1 MGSSRSRRAPSRSLR
16 PRPSCP
22 VARLPGLSVAPA
34 TWSLSQAQVC
44 REYCREGIC
53 RERCYNTREDGD
65 VTVGIGRQR
74 TFDRDRDRRDFDR
87 DRDRDRD
94 LDASATRTENT
105 YRVSLSALLCAR
117 GERPRRRAAERDQQF
132 PPSEGDCH
140 TPLPCEVRKGND
152 ITPRACSLDV
162 QGGQDAGCF
171 ESLSRASG
179 SEAEKHDPG
188 APLK

>member
-105 YRVSLSALLCAR
+105 YRVSLSALLWARGHAAAPPSATNNSRRPRVTVIRPSRARCVKARIPR
-117 GERPRRRAAERDQQF
+117 GERAVLTF
-132 PPSEGDCH
+132 KEGRMPVASNLCRG
-140 TPLPCEVRKGND
+140 LR
-152 ITPRACSLDV
+152 V
-162 QGGQDAGCF
+162 QKQRSTILAH
-171 ESLSRASG
+171 R
-179 SEAEKHDPG
+179 
-188 APLK
+188 